1 MAQAHSYGYCL
12 QSTVESRFNK
22 PSIFEPLVNSN
33 QNSFLSQPSTVT
45 LHPISRTI
53 RFFEPI
59 FVSLGGSK
67 NQDCT
72 VLFHRFQTIF
82 NQIKTEQSAA
92 VGTNRQMQSNTA
104 ENLRLL
110 NGKKDPA
117 QSWAHMAC
125 SHLSYLSNG
134 TSLLA
139 ALTCPCKNQVGWPF
153 WCPYRNV
160 EFFCI

>member
-1 MAQAHSYGYCL
+1 MDTAFR
-12 QSTVESRFNK
+12 VPWNPDFKK

-33 QNSFLSQPSTVT
+33 QNSFLSQSSTVT

-117 QSWAHMAC
+117 QS
-125 SHLSYLSNG
+125 
-134 TSLLA
+134 
-139 ALTCPCKNQVGWPF
+139 
-153 WCPYRNV
+153 
-160 EFFCI
+160 